1 MSKSISLRN
10 NYDTLIGE
18 KYTTKKEIL
27 LSKINSHGASTK
39 VCNKCKV
46 RQSIGHFQWRDS
58 KTKVHNRC
66 DNCRLKMD
74 QSYKTENVFRYID
87 YLAQRLF
94 YKAKKRIRK
103 PCYLTRNDFAE
114 LFIAQQKIFGM
125 KCPYSGITMTYHLGK
140 GRNLTNLSI
149 DRFDSTKPYEKG
161 NVIFCCKMSNLMK
174 FDSNYVQ
181 FVEWCDRF
189 SANKDNIPMVVEYLK
204 GQHD

>member
-1 MSKSISLRN
+1 M
-10 NYDTLIGE
+10 
-18 KYTTKKEIL
+18 
-27 LSKINSHGASTK
+27 
-39 VCNKCKV
+39 

-161 NVIFCCKMSNLMK
+161 NVIFCT
-174 FDSNYVQ
+174 
-181 FVEWCDRF
+181 
-189 SANKDNIPMVVEYLK
+189 
-204 GQHD
+204 